1 MCLDVVA
8 SICIGVPLFVAYKI
22 VTIPYKVGTYL
33 WRQNKAAVTKRQD
46 TSSDHH
52 ALDFK
57 LIRDQLR
64 KHSICEPMFTDV
76 ESDSSTDYGGH

>member
-22 VTIPYKVGTYL
+22 VTAPYKAGAYL
-33 WRQNKAAVTKRQD
+33 WQQHKDAVAKRQNASA
-46 TSSDHH
+46 DHR

-64 KHSICEPMFTDV
+64 KHSICGPMFTDV